1 MKKKLRLT
9 SLFLYMMALTFI
21 VSCKKHE
28 VDGQSIKSLGIE
40 INQIQSNDALKNNL
54 AISGLRLGDSIS
66 KINVVLS
73 CDAID
78 GNWKKSITQSNS
90 EYEYLSCSDEKIE
103 DITLRPTFRIAKT
116 KDNKIKAISC
126 FLMLIDER
134 TVITRNAAYF
144 KLNPS
149 ACNTHSFG
157 LLSPIFE
164 TSMGFDSV
172 SEILGKNPKIEKLD
186 AYDPF
191 ADFIFN
197 DKKVMRLEY
206 DGINIYSMSD
216 KVVGIELLD
225 KEAKN
230 WK

>member
-1 MKKKLRLT
+1 
-9 SLFLYMMALTFI
+9 MMALTFI

-78 GNWKKSITQSNS
+78 GNWKKSTTQSNS

-126 FLMLIDER
+126 RLMLINES
-134 TVITRNAAYF
+134 TVITRNSAYF
-144 KLNPS
+144 KLNHS
-149 ACNTHSFG
+149 ACNTQSFG

-164 TSMGFDSV
+164 SSTELDSV
-172 SEILGKNPKIEKLD
+172 SKILGKNPKIEKLD
-186 AYDPF
+186 VFDPF
-191 ADFIFN
+191 ADFLDN
-197 DKKVMRLEY
+197 EKVMRLEY
-206 DGINIYSMSD
+206 DGINIYSMRD

-225 KEAKN
+225 TEAKN
-230 WK
+230 WKKDWK